1 MTQLL
6 ASINSLEEA
15 EIVLNVGVDII
26 DLKQPSQGALG
37 ALSIEDVKQIVEF
50 VAKRKPVSAT
60 VGDLPMLPDLVFDA
74 VQNMAATGVD
84 FVKIGVF
91 PDGDSLASIKR
102 LAALNHYRLIA
113 VLFADAL
120 PDFCIIT
127 VLKDAGFTGV
137 MIDTMDKSRG
147 SLLSVIDEVRLTEF
161 VQLCKTKGLLCGLAG
176 SLRLSDIATLLPYSV
191 DYLGFR
197 GALCVA
203 HQRTARLDKNA
214 ILTIKQAMLCNSYA
228 LQD

>member
-1 MTQLL
+1 MSKLL

-15 EIVLNVGVDII
+15 AIVLNVGVDII

-37 ALSIEDVKQIVEF
+37 ALSIEEVKHIVEF

-84 FVKIGVF
+84 FVKIGFF
-91 PDGDSLASIKR
+91 PNGDSLATIQR
-102 LAALNHYRLIA
+102 LALLNQHRLIA

-120 PDFCIIT
+120 PDFAILT
-127 VLKDAGFTGV
+127 ALKAAGFAGV
-137 MIDTMDKSRG
+137 MMDTMDKSRG
-147 SLLSVIDEVRLTEF
+147 SLLSVIDEARLTEF
-161 VQLCKTKGLLCGLAG
+161 VGLCKEKGLLCGLAG
-176 SLRLSDIATLLPYSV
+176 SLRLSDIATLLPYSA

-197 GALCVA
+197 GALCQQ
-203 HQRTARLDKNA
+203 HQRTATLNENA
-214 ILTIKQAMLCNSYA
+214 IFAIKHAVSL
-228 LQD
+228 